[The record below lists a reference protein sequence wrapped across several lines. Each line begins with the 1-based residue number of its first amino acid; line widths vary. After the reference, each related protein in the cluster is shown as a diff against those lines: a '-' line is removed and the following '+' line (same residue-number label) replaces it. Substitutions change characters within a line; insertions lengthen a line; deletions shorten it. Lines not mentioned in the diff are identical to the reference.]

1 MPDQD
6 DEDAGRRRR
15 GGYRMRRQRGARETG
30 RLAARLAPLEERTPA
45 PAGRNGAGP
54 DDTIRLDVDDPS
66 TAGGPLDEGDDGHGV
81 FYMPPVVS
89 VAVSLFLAYTIFV
102 AVLIVLA

>member
-6 DEDAGRRRR
+6 DEDAGRRAR
-15 GGYRMRRQRGARETG
+15 GGYRTRRPHSARDIG
-30 RLAARLAPLEERTPA
+30 RKAARLAPLEERSHA
-45 PAGRNGAGP
+45 PAGRNGAEP
-54 DDTIRLDVDDPS
+54 DDTIRLDVDDQS
-66 TAGGPLDEGDDGHGV
+66 TAGGPLDEDDGHGV

-89 VAVSLFLAYTIFV
+89 VAVILFLAYTIFV